1 VSSLDFRGTTRIKS
15 IDLSFRKRVSVAKN
29 LASQAAGIGSLAEP
43 LRCALYEYVVG
54 RPEPVGREEAA
65 DAVRVPVHTA
75 KFHLDRLV
83 DEGLLDV
90 EFRRLK
96 GRRGPGAGRPSKL
109 YRRSSREFVVSL
121 PERRY
126 DLIGRIL
133 AKAFARAGDGV
144 VLDDALHESASD
156 EGRRLADETAPA
168 SGSELERLGEA
179 LSTQGYEP
187 RVVDDVLLLANCP
200 FDALAKEHTD
210 LVCGLNRSFVQ
221 GVADGLGCAGVDAC
235 LEPEDG
241 FCCVRGRMG
250 Q

>member
-1 VSSLDFRGTTRIKS
+1 VSTLDFRKTRRIKS
-15 IDLSFRKRVSVAKN
+15 IDLSFRKWALVRKN
-29 LASQAAGIGSLAEP
+29 LATQAAGIGALAEP
-43 LRCALYEYVVG
+43 VRRALYEYVVA

-65 DAVRVPVHTA
+65 DAVKVPVHTA

-83 DEGLLDV
+83 EEGLLEV
-90 EFRRLK
+90 EFRRLS

-126 DLIGRIL
+126 DLVGHIL
-133 AKAFARAGDGV
+133 ANAVDRAGNGV
-144 VLDDALHESASD
+144 ELSDALHESASD
-156 EGRRLADETAPA
+156 EGHRLAGEAAPA
-168 SGSELERLGEA
+168 SGSGLERLAEA
-179 LSTQGYEP
+179 LSSQGYEP

-210 LVCGLNRSFVQ
+210 LVCSLNRSFVQ
-221 GVADGLGCAGVDAC
+221 GVADGLGCTGVEAC

-241 FCCVRGRMG
+241 LCCVRGKMG
-250 Q
+250 S